1 MTGPASVAPALDP
14 AVVTAADMVAGH
26 VRLDISCLDRL
37 YLTGYVAKLQT
48 PGGVIYF
55 FHDHRGKP
63 IVSPALFEPI
73 GEKFRRDIKDW
84 AQADGIP
91 LIRFKAGERKADVM
105 APYLDAAAAT
115 GRSQVVAIG
124 CAQEFQ
130 LVWTARKRDTD
141 PGMCPQ
147 FSFTREQ
154 RRVSVF
160 YVYIFD
166 EQMGGGFIK
175 ICTYF
180 PYPVKVWVNGHEW
193 AKRQA
198 AAAGIGFTALS
209 NGFACC
215 DDPAALQQICD
226 RFGPGTVQVWFKR
239 WMSRI
244 PLPLT
249 AADRDAGFWWELS
262 MRQIETSRTLVFDD
276 DVHARAFFEALL
288 CDNMDL
294 GRPENVE
301 LLFRRGQR
309 SGRPTIPPAGGGFKT
324 KIDRYCDLV
333 TLNVF
338 YKNSRLKQY
347 LKDGVALRIET
358 VVNDPKDLGCN
369 RLLPNLPELQAK
381 ARAIN
386 GRLLETETVGQG
398 TALVSPVIE
407 RITRPTVTDEGRKAP
422 ALRFGDLRVQALAG
436 ATAAMLFTV
445 TGITNKTLRGLMT
458 GLLHRPYGM
467 NQASY
472 DLSRLTRNGLIERI
486 PGRNRYTLT
495 RDGLLF
501 AHIYTKVYDHV
512 LRPLMA
518 PDRPNAPPELARALD
533 LIDQIVADH
542 ITKAR
547 VPTAA

>member
-1 MTGPASVAPALDP
+1 MVERYGSVVAGP

-26 VRLDISCLDRL
+26 VTLDISCLDRV
-37 YLTGYVAKLQT
+37 YLNGYVAKLQT
-48 PGGVIYF
+48 PGGVVYF

-73 GEKFRRDIKDW
+73 GNKFRKDIKDW
-84 AQADGIP
+84 AQANGVP
-91 LIRFKAGERKADVM
+91 VIRFRAGERKADVM

-115 GRSQVVAIG
+115 GRSQVAAIG

-141 PGMCPQ
+141 PGGCPQ
-147 FSFTREQ
+147 FSFTKEQ

-160 YVYIFD
+160 YVYIWD
-166 EQMGGGFIK
+166 GTMGGGFIK

-180 PYPVKVWVNGHEW
+180 PYPVKAWVNGHEW

-198 AAAGIGFTALS
+198 LAAGIGFTELS
-209 NGFACC
+209 NGFASC
-215 DDPAALQQICD
+215 DDPAGLQAICD
-226 RFGPGTVQVWFKR
+226 RFGPGTVQVWFER
-239 WMSRI
+239 WMARI

-249 AADRDAGFWWELS
+249 GADRDAGYWWELS
-262 MRQIETSRTLVFDD
+262 MRQTETSRTLVFDGD
-276 DVHARAFFEALL
+276 CHARAFFEALL
-288 CDNMDL
+288 CENMDL
-294 GRPENVE
+294 GRPENAE
-301 LLFRRGQR
+301 LLFPRGQR
-309 SGRPTIPPAGGGFKT
+309 SERPTLPPPRGGFKT

-333 TLNVF
+333 TINVF

-358 VVNDPKDLGCN
+358 VINDPRDLGCN
-369 RLLPNLPELQAK
+369 RQLHNLPELQAK

-386 GRLLETETVGQG
+386 DRLLHTETAGQG

-407 RITRPTVTDEGRKAP
+407 RITRPTLTGEGRKAP

-436 ATAAMLFTV
+436 AVAAMLFTV
-445 TGITNKTLRGLMT
+445 TGITNRSLRALMT
-458 GLLHRPYGM
+458 GLLHRPYSM

-472 DLSRLTRNGLIERI
+472 DLSRLARNGLIARA

-501 AHIYTKVYDHV
+501 AHFYTKVYDHV

-518 PDRPNAPPELARALD
+518 PDRPNAPPELAAALD
-533 LIDQIVADH
+533 ALDQLVAGH
-542 ITKAR
+542 IANAR

>member
-1 MTGPASVAPALDP
+1 MGCYQPAAAGPM
-14 AVVTAADMVAGH
+14 VVTAAEMVAGH
-26 VRLDISCLDRL
+26 VTLDVSCLDRL
-37 YLTGYVAKLQT
+37 YLNGFVAKLQT

-55 FHDHRGKP
+55 FHNHRGKP

-73 GEKFRRDIKDW
+73 GDKFRRDIKDW
-84 AQADGIP
+84 AHANGVP
-91 LIRFKAGERKADVM
+91 LIRFGAGERKADVM
-105 APYLDAAAAT
+105 SPYLQAAADS

-130 LVWTARKRDTD
+130 LVWTARKRDTN

-166 EQMGGGFIK
+166 EQMGPGFIK

-180 PYPVKVWVNGHEW
+180 PYPVKAWVNGHEW

-198 AAAGIGFTALS
+198 LAAGIGFTALS
-209 NGFACC
+209 NGFASC
-215 DDPAALQQICD
+215 DDPAGLQQICD
-226 RFGPGTVQVWFKR
+226 RFGPGTVQVWFER
-239 WMSRI
+239 WMARI

-249 AADRDAGFWWELS
+249 DADRDAGYWRELS
-262 MRQIETSRTLVFDD
+262 MRQIETSRTLVFDH

-309 SGRPTIPPAGGGFKT
+309 SGRPTLPPAGGGFRT
-324 KIDRYCDLV
+324 AIDRYCHLV

-338 YKNSRLKQY
+338 YRHSRLKQY
-347 LKDGVALRIET
+347 LKDSVALRIET
-358 VVNDPKDLGCN
+358 VVNDPKDLRCN
-369 RLLPNLPELQAK
+369 RLLANLPELQAK

-386 GRLLETETVGQG
+386 ARLLHTETVGQG

-407 RITRPTVTDEGRKAP
+407 RITRPTLTGEGRKAP

-436 ATAAMLFTV
+436 ALAAMLFAV
-445 TGITNKTLRGLMT
+445 TGITNGSLRALMT
-458 GLLHRPYGM
+458 GLLHRPYSM

-472 DLSRLTRNGLIERI
+472 DLSRLARNGLIRRV

-501 AHIYTKVYDHV
+501 AHIYTKVYDHI

-518 PDRPNAPPELARALD
+518 PDRPNAPPELTAALD
-533 LIDQIVADH
+533 TLDQLAADH
-542 ITKAR
+542 IARAR
-547 VPTAA
+547 VPTSA

>member
-1 MTGPASVAPALDP
+1 MGHHELAAAGS
-14 AVVTAADMVAGH
+14 AVVTAAEVVAGH
-26 VRLDISCLDRL
+26 VRLDISCLDRV
-37 YLTGYVAKLQT
+37 YLNGYVAKLQT
-48 PGGVIYF
+48 PGAVVYF

-73 GEKFRRDIKDW
+73 GEKFRRDIRDW
-84 AQADGIP
+84 AQANGIP
-91 LIRFKAGERKADVM
+91 LIRFTAGERKADVM
-105 APYLDAAAAT
+105 APYLDAAAAA
-115 GRSQVVAIG
+115 GRSQVVAVG

-141 PGMCPQ
+141 PGGCPQ
-147 FSFTREQ
+147 FSFTKEQ

-166 EQMGGGFIK
+166 ERMGPGFIK

-180 PYPVKVWVNGHEW
+180 PYPVKAWVNGHEW

-209 NGFACC
+209 NGFASC
-215 DDPAALQQICD
+215 DDPAGLQAICD
-226 RFGPGTVQVWFKR
+226 RFGPGTVQVWFER
-239 WMSRI
+239 WMARI

-249 AADRDAGFWWELS
+249 DTDRDAGYWWELS
-262 MRQIETSRTLVFDD
+262 MRQVETSRTLVFDG

-288 CDNMDL
+288 CENMDL

-309 SGRPTIPPAGGGFKT
+309 LGRPTIPPPGGGFKT

-333 TLNVF
+333 TINVF

-347 LKDGVALRIET
+347 LKDGIALRIET
-358 VVNDPKDLGCN
+358 VINDPKDLRCN
-369 RLLPNLPELQAK
+369 RQLHNLPELQDK

-386 GRLLETETVGQG
+386 ARLMETETAGQG

-407 RITRPTVTDEGRKAP
+407 RITRPTLTGEGRKAP

-436 ATAAMLFTV
+436 AIAAMLFTV
-445 TGITNKTLRGLMT
+445 TGITNRSLRALMT
-458 GLLHRPYGM
+458 GLLHRPYSM

-472 DLSRLTRNGLIERI
+472 DLSRLARNGLIQRV
-486 PGRNRYTLT
+486 PGRNRYALT

-501 AHIYTKVYDHV
+501 AHFYTKVYDHV

-518 PDRPNAPPELARALD
+518 PDRPNAPPELVAALD
-533 LIDQIVADH
+533 TLDRLAAGH
-542 ITKAR
+542 IARAR

>member
-1 MTGPASVAPALDP
+1 MVERNGLAGADP
-14 AVVTAADMVAGH
+14 AVVTAADVVAGH
-26 VRLDISCLDRL
+26 VTLDVSCLDRV
-37 YLTGYVAKLQT
+37 YLNGYVAKLQT
-48 PGGVIYF
+48 PGGVVYF
-55 FHDHRGKP
+55 FRDHRGKP

-73 GEKFRRDIKDW
+73 GEKFRKDIGDW
-84 AQADGIP
+84 AQANGIP
-91 LIRFKAGERKADVM
+91 VIRFTAGQRKAEVM
-105 APYLDAAAAT
+105 APYLEAAAVA
-115 GRSQVVAIG
+115 GRSQVVAVG

-141 PGMCPQ
+141 PGGCPQ
-147 FSFTREQ
+147 FSFTKEQ

-160 YVYIFD
+160 YIYIFD
-166 EQMGGGFIK
+166 ERMGPGFIK

-180 PYPVKVWVNGHEW
+180 PYPVKAWVNGHEW

-198 AAAGIGFTALS
+198 LAAGIGFTALS
-209 NGFACC
+209 NGFASC
-215 DDPAALQQICD
+215 DDPAALQAICD
-226 RFGPGTVQVWFKR
+226 RFGPGTVQVWFER
-239 WMSRI
+239 WMARL

-249 AADRDAGFWWELS
+249 YADRDAGYWWELS
-262 MRQIETSRTLVFDD
+262 MRQTETSRTLVFDD
-276 DVHARAFFEALL
+276 DVRARAFFEALL
-288 CDNMDL
+288 CENMDL

-309 SGRPTIPPAGGGFKT
+309 LGRPTLPPAGGGFKT

-338 YKNSRLKQY
+338 YRNSRLKQY

-358 VVNDPKDLGCN
+358 VVNDPRDLRCN
-369 RLLPNLPELQAK
+369 RQLQNLPELQDK

-386 GRLLETETVGQG
+386 ARLLETETVGQG

-407 RITRPTVTDEGRKAP
+407 RITRPTVTDGGRKAP

-436 ATAAMLFTV
+436 AIAAMLFTV

-458 GLLHRPYGM
+458 GLLRRPYSM

-472 DLSRLTRNGLIERI
+472 DLSRLARNGLIQRVAC
-486 PGRNRYTLT
+486 RNRYTLT
-495 RDGLLF
+495 PDGLLF
-501 AHIYTKVYDHV
+501 AHFYTKVYDHV

-518 PDRPNAPPELARALD
+518 PDRPNAPPELAAALATC
-533 LIDQIVADH
+533 DQLTADH
-542 ITKAR
+542 IARAR

>member
-1 MTGPASVAPALDP
+1 M
-14 AVVTAADMVAGH
+14 
-26 VRLDISCLDRL
+26 
-37 YLTGYVAKLQT
+37 
-48 PGGVIYF
+48 
-55 FHDHRGKP
+55 
-63 IVSPALFEPI
+63 
-73 GEKFRRDIKDW
+73 
-84 AQADGIP
+84 
-91 LIRFKAGERKADVM
+91 IRFSAGERKTDVM
-105 APYLDAAAAT
+105 APYLQAAAAT
-115 GRSQVVAIG
+115 GRSQVAAIG

-141 PGMCPQ
+141 PGGCPQ
-147 FSFTREQ
+147 FSFTKEQ

-160 YVYIFD
+160 YVYIWD
-166 EQMGGGFIK
+166 TTMGSGFIK
-175 ICTYF
+175 ICSYF
-180 PYPVKVWVNGHEW
+180 PYPVKAWVNGHEW

-209 NGFACC
+209 NGFASCA
-215 DDPAALQQICD
+215 DPAALQAICD
-226 RFGPGTVQVWFKR
+226 RFGPGTVQVWFER
-239 WMSRI
+239 WMAQI

-249 AADRDAGFWWELS
+249 SADRDAGYWWELS
-262 MRQIETSRTLVFDD
+262 MRQIEISRTLVFDH

-288 CDNMDL
+288 CENMDL

-309 SGRPTIPPAGGGFKT
+309 RGGHSSPPPGGGFKT

-333 TLNVF
+333 TINVF
-338 YKNSRLKQY
+338 YKNSSLKQY
-347 LKDGVALRIET
+347 LKAGIALRIET
-358 VVNDPKDLGCN
+358 VINNPRDLRCN
-369 RLLPNLPELQAK
+369 RQLHNLPELQDK

-386 GRLLETETVGQG
+386 ARLMETETAGQG

-407 RITRPTVTDEGRKAP
+407 RITRPTLTGEGRKAP

-436 ATAAMLFTV
+436 AIAAMLFTV
-445 TGITNKTLRGLMT
+445 TGITNRSLRALMT
-458 GLLHRPYGM
+458 GLLHRPYSM

-472 DLSRLTRNGLIERI
+472 DLARLARNGLIARV

-501 AHIYTKVYDHV
+501 ACFYTKVYDHV

-518 PDRPNAPPELARALD
+518 PDRPNAPPELAAALATLDQLVASHIARA
-533 LIDQIVADH
+533 H
-542 ITKAR
+542 

>member
-1 MTGPASVAPALDP
+1 VERHGPPAAGP

-26 VRLDISCLDRL
+26 VALDIECLDRI
-37 YLTGYVAKLQT
+37 YLNGFVNKLQT
-48 PGGVIYF
+48 PGGVVYF

-84 AQADGIP
+84 AQGNGIP
-91 LIRFKAGERKADVM
+91 LIRFRAGERKADVM
-105 APYLDAAAAT
+105 APYLEAAAAT
-115 GRSQVVAIG
+115 GRSQVAAIG

-130 LVWTARKRDTD
+130 LVWTARKRATD
-141 PGMCPQ
+141 PGRCPQ
-147 FSFTREQ
+147 FSFTKEQ

-175 ICTYF
+175 ICSYF
-180 PYPVKVWVNGHEW
+180 PYPVKVWINGHEW

-209 NGFACC
+209 NGFASCA
-215 DDPAALQQICD
+215 DPAALQQICD
-226 RFGPGTVQVWFKR
+226 RFGPGTVQVWFER
-239 WMSRI
+239 WMARI

-249 AADRDAGFWWELS
+249 GADRDAGYWWELS
-262 MRQIETSRTLVFDD
+262 MRQVETSRTLVFDQD
-276 DVHARAFFEALL
+276 CHARAFFEALL
-288 CDNMDL
+288 CENMDL

-301 LLFRRGQR
+301 LLFRRGERRGQ
-309 SGRPTIPPAGGGFKT
+309 PAIAPPGGGFRT
-324 KIDRYCDLV
+324 TIDRYCHMV
-333 TLNVF
+333 TVNVF
-338 YKNSRLKQY
+338 YKNSRVKQY

-358 VVNDPKDLGCN
+358 VVNSPDDLGC
-369 RLLPNLPELQAK
+369 RRMLPNLPELQDK

-386 GRLLETETVGQG
+386 ARLLHTETAGQG
-398 TALVSPVIE
+398 TVLVSPVIE
-407 RITRPTVTDEGRKAP
+407 RITRPTVTGDGRKAP

-436 ATAAMLFTV
+436 AVAAMLFTV
-445 TGITNKTLRGLMT
+445 TGITSRSLRALMT
-458 GLLHRPYGM
+458 GLLHRPYSM

-472 DLSRLTRNGLIERI
+472 DLSRLARNGLIRRV

-518 PDRPNAPPELARALD
+518 PDRPNAPPELAAALAT
-533 LIDQIVADH
+533 LDQLAIDH
-542 ITKAR
+542 IAKAR